1 MATEAQPAT
10 QAKRILV
17 VEDEVMIRML
27 LEDMLGE
34 LGYTV
39 AAEAARIDEALEA
52 TKNADFDLAILDANL
67 NGQPVSP
74 VADALVARGT
84 PFVFATGYGE
94 LAIVPATAQ
103 SGARSKKHSS
113 APSPP
118 ALGHPAEGQQRVRSR
133 YGRRAGRLHA
143 ATRRRLSAGL
153 PRRNLEATHCR
164 NARAGPDESGTPGPF
179 RLRVRAQ
186 WHRQSLHDVCP
197 ARRLAPR
204 QGHRSPYRRGLRSRL
219 ERLGRHPLRARQDH
233 RSGPGQSQHPQQGC
247 TLRSLSGRRSQAPGR
262 ALRMALHS
270 KTRQLAQSGRV

>member
-94 LAIVPATAQ
+94 RIPSYHSPHRPDAHRLIRPRHCRR
-103 SGARSKKHSS
+103 GARAHCR
-113 APSPP
+113 
-118 ALGHPAEGQQRVRSR
+118 LD
-133 YGRRAGRLHA
+133 AGRGESD
-143 ATRRRLSAGL
+143 RR
-153 PRRNLEATHCR
+153 
-164 NARAGPDESGTPGPF
+164 
-179 RLRVRAQ
+179 
-186 WHRQSLHDVCP
+186 
-197 ARRLAPR
+197 
-204 QGHRSPYRRGLRSRL
+204 
-219 ERLGRHPLRARQDH
+219 
-233 RSGPGQSQHPQQGC
+233 
-247 TLRSLSGRRSQAPGR
+247 
-262 ALRMALHS
+262 
-270 KTRQLAQSGRV
+270 